1 MEQPW
6 CNGKIGSMIYSY
18 AAHTQLA
25 MACLNP
31 PGLQTMVLDSG
42 GFCQRLPMRDPSRGF

>member
-6 CNGKIGSMIYSY
+6 CNGKIGSMGLSY

-31 PGLQTMVLDSG
+31 PGLQMVLDSG
-42 GFCQRLPMRDPSRGF
+42 GFANAYQWDPSGGF